1 MADALQRRCR
11 PLLGTFVEV
20 AAPAG
25 FETVIASAF
34 DAIAHVHARMSF
46 HEETSDL
53 ALLRRAKAGDSITV
67 DPETV
72 EVLRIAKDLHG
83 RTGGL
88 FDVAIGVDLV
98 AAGFLPLPPG
108 LELSAIVGTTRDLV
122 ILANDRVA
130 CLAPMLIDLGGI
142 AKGYAV
148 DRAIDVLAA
157 AGVPRAIVNA
167 GGDLRVLGDIPE
179 TIHLREVD
187 GSVLGAIEIAD
198 AAVASS
204 GCHAG
209 NRLAGAQI
217 LTPHLGRAREPVVAR
232 EAVTVIARRCVVADA
247 MTKVALADPAL
258 AATVLDDL
266 DGAII
271 ARPHQNMA
279 A

>member
-20 AAPAG
+20 AAPVG
-25 FETVIASAF
+25 FESLIASAF

-53 ALLRRAKAGDSITV
+53 ALLRRAKAGESVTV

-72 EVLRIAKDLHG
+72 EVLRIARDLHA
-83 RTGGL
+83 RTQGL
-88 FDVAIGVDLV
+88 FDVTVGVDLV

-108 LELSAIVGTTRDLV
+108 LELSAIVGTTNDV
-122 ILANDRVA
+122 AILANDRVA

-157 AGVPRAIVNA
+157 GGVPRAIVNA

-179 TIHLREVD
+179 TIHLREAD

-204 GCHAG
+204 GCHAER
-209 NRLAGAQI
+209 RLASAQT
-217 LTPHLGRAREPVVAR
+217 LTPHLGWARKPVVAK
-232 EAVTVIARRCVVADA
+232 EAVTVIAKRCVIADA
-247 MTKVALADPAL
+247 MTKVVLADPAL
-258 AATVLDDL
+258 GAAVLDDL

-271 ARPHQNMA
+271 ARPAQNLA